1 MSAEHGGD
9 LIARILGGRGVE
21 FLFTL
26 CGGHISPILVGAKQ
40 RGIRVIDVRHEATA
54 VFAADAVARLTGRP
68 GVAAVTAG
76 PGATNALTA
85 IKNTQ
90 LAQSPVV
97 VLAGATATILKGR
110 GALQDIDH
118 LALTRPHVKR
128 AFSIAHLGDVAPV
141 LEEAFHLA
149 QAGVPGPVFV
159 ECPADVL
166 YPADVVRAWYESARP
181 KSEAAPLGDRIRRGY
196 LRRHFNRLFSHAGLE
211 ELSQAE
217 EPVIAPVTEGDVHR
231 AIARLSQAERPVLL
245 MGSQAMLHPKEVAA
259 LAAAVGHLGLPVY
272 LSGMAR
278 GLLGREHPLLLRHR
292 RSEALRE
299 ADLVLLAGVP
309 CDFRLGYGRHISR
322 TAVLLSVNRSR
333 RDLVKNRRP
342 TLAMIGDPAE
352 FLCRLADAV
361 GDATSGSAA
370 WLARLRERDAGRV
383 EEIDRLA
390 SVETEFINPLALCQ
404 AIDGA
409 LAEDSVVVL
418 DGGDFA
424 ATASYVVHPRWPLSS
439 LDPGPFGTL
448 GGGAGF
454 ALGAKLCRP
463 EAEVWIVYG
472 DGSAAFSLAEFD
484 TFVRHAI
491 PVIAVVGNDAAW
503 TQIARGQMEVFGDDV
518 ATSLRRTA
526 YHVVVEGYGGAGLSV
541 DRSAALGDVLK
552 EAKKLARGGAPV
564 LVNASVG
571 ETGFRKGSLAF

>member
-1 MSAEHGGD
+1 M
-9 LIARILGGRGVE
+9 
-21 FLFTL
+21 
-26 CGGHISPILVGAKQ
+26 
-40 RGIRVIDVRHEATA
+40 
-54 VFAADAVARLTGRP
+54 
-68 GVAAVTAG
+68 
-76 PGATNALTA
+76 
-85 IKNTQ
+85 
-90 LAQSPVV
+90 
-97 VLAGATATILKGR
+97 
-110 GALQDIDH
+110 
-118 LALTRPHVKR
+118 
-128 AFSIAHLGDVAPV
+128 
-141 LEEAFHLA
+141 
-149 QAGVPGPVFV
+149 
-159 ECPADVL
+159 
-166 YPADVVRAWYESARP
+166 
-181 KSEAAPLGDRIRRGY
+181 IRR
-196 LRRHFNRLFSHAGLE
+196 S
-211 ELSQAE
+211 S
-217 EPVIAPVTEGDVHR
+217 
-231 AIARLSQAERPVLL
+231 S
-245 MGSQAMLHPKEVAA
+245 
-259 LAAAVGHLGLPVY
+259 AV
-272 LSGMAR
+272 S
-278 GLLGREHPLLLRHR
+278 
-292 RSEALRE
+292 
-299 ADLVLLAGVP
+299 
-309 CDFRLGYGRHISR
+309 
-322 TAVLLSVNRSR
+322 
-333 RDLVKNRRP
+333 P
-342 TLAMIGDPAE
+342 T
-352 FLCRLADAV
+352 
-361 GDATSGSAA
+361 
-370 WLARLRERDAGRV
+370 
-383 EEIDRLA
+383 
-390 SVETEFINPLALCQ
+390 NPLALCQ